1 MGMKD
6 EKSFLLDDFFK
17 ISKIDNLIIENSL
30 ILIEFHQNLF
40 LKNSQ
45 TKTNPEL
52 NFKSLPE
59 FKQ

>member
-6 EKSFLLDDFFK
+6 EKRLLLDDFFK